1 MCGDGAA
8 DCNEAGRFL
17 NPWFISYIFLQ
28 RRMYFV
34 FEFLILFLHQLLQM
48 RSLIDNSIAEMIK
61 EQVFKDL
68 KMLVPLLFRQYCANS
83 ASDRHFSVSSA
94 SKKSSAHGKSLAVLA
109 FDALESSLVLASSK
123 FGIEEFAEVA
133 AALLDEMDSSSAAA
147 GQDSVLSQGHSVS
160 QSDSN
165 IKISRC
171 IQLLQKEFDTYEGQA
186 DYDQAKQIL
195 CILNPFYS
203 ILHND
208 YLAQHLVIS
217 RKFYLL

>member
-1 MCGDGAA
+1 
-8 DCNEAGRFL
+8 
-17 NPWFISYIFLQ
+17 
-28 RRMYFV
+28 
-34 FEFLILFLHQLLQM
+34 M
-48 RSLIDNSIAEMIK
+48 RSLMETITIDMVR
-61 EQVFKDL
+61 EQIFKDL
-68 KMLVPLLFRQYCANS
+68 KRLVPLLFRQYCANS
-83 ASDRHFSVSSA
+83 ASDRHLSVSSS

-123 FGIEEFAEVA
+123 FGIEEFAEVSE
-133 AALLDEMDSSSAAA
+133 ALLHEMDSSAIAA
-147 GQDSVLSQGHSVS
+147 GQDSLLSQGRSAS
-160 QSDSN
+160 QSDAN

-208 YLAQHLVIS
+208 YLAEHLVFNS
-217 RKFYLL
+217 RFFCC